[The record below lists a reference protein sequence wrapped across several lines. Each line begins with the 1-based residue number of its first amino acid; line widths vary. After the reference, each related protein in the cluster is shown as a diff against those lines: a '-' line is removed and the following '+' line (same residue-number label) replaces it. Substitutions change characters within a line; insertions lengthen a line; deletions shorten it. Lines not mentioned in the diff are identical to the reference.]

1 MTTTFIFANLAAF
14 LLGISKAGLKGM
26 SIVFVTLLALAYG
39 AKPSTGILL
48 PLLIVGDI
56 MAVIYYN
63 RHTKWEYLIKF
74 LPAMLIGVVIGWYF
88 GKDLPDAIFKKVMS
102 IIILISVAIM
112 FYRDFS
118 KKSEFPNNWFFAGTT
133 GVSAGIA
140 TMLGNL
146 AGAFANL
153 FFLATKLPKKEF
165 IGTAAWV
172 FFIVNIFKVPF
183 HAFSWGTITKET
195 LLLNLTLVPAII
207 IGFLVGLKVV
217 SLFNEQYYRQ
227 FILVVTA
234 IGAIIIF
241 LK

>member
-1 MTTTFIFANLAAF
+1 MTTIIFAHLAAF
-14 LLGISKAGLKGM
+14 LLGVSKAGLKGM

-48 PLLIVGDI
+48 PLLIVGDV
-56 MAVIYYN
+56 MAVTYYN

-74 LPAMLIGVVIGWYF
+74 LPAMIIGVIIGWYF
-88 GKDLPDAIFKKVMS
+88 GKDLPDDIFKKVMS
-102 IIILISVAIM
+102 FIILISVAIM
-112 FYRDFS
+112 FYRDYYD
-118 KKSEFPNNWFFAGTT
+118 KNEFPNNWWFAGST

-146 AGAFANL
+146 AGAFSNL
-153 FFLATKLPKKEF
+153 FFLATRLPKNEF
-165 IGTAAWV
+165 IGTAAWL
-172 FFIVNIFKVPF
+172 FFIVNLFKVPF
-183 HAFSWGTITKET
+183 HAFSWRTITKDT
-195 LLLNLTLVPAII
+195 LWLNLTLIPAIV

-217 SLFNEQYYRQ
+217 ALFNEKYYRQ

-234 IGAIIIF
+234 IGAVIIF